1 MPAKATHDTGIGI
14 GGAGPRPGKL
24 PRLDSLTGL
33 RFPAALLVFLFHA
46 SLGVPWIRL
55 FDSDAA
61 NDGFA
66 KYVSQAGA
74 LGVTF
79 FFVLSGF
86 VLTWSAREKDT
97 FRAFWRRR
105 FVKIYPNYVITWAL
119 ALLTFA
125 AVMTKPWQA
134 VVNLLMVQ
142 VWVPDFA
149 TNFSVDPPSWSLGAE
164 AIFYLSFPLL
174 YLLIKKIDP
183 ARLKYWIAGTITAVV
198 LTPTLTYAVIPGG
211 GMQMPGADGTS
222 TVQYWFAY
230 VLPPVRLLDFALG
243 ILVARAVMT
252 GRWRNIGM
260 TWSALLLAVSYAVA
274 MNVEHLYGQRAVT
287 LVPIVLLIAAV
298 ASRDAESRP
307 TPFNN
312 RFMIWLGEISFAF
325 YLLHY
330 IVLAYSRDLLGDRL
344 FSTPVG
350 IALIAAQAVVAV
362 LLSWALYAWVEAPLT
377 RRFSTSRKA
386 KAARAAAA
394 AEATAAQAPNPAKV
408 AEKV

>member
-1 MPAKATHDTGIGI
+1 MSMNGTVGS
-14 GGAGPRPGKL
+14 RPVRA
-24 PRLDSLTGL
+24 PRLPSLTGL
-33 RFPAALLVFLFHA
+33 RFPAALLVFFFHA

-55 FDSDAA
+55 FEDDAA
-61 NDGFA
+61 NDAFA
-66 KYVSQAGA
+66 KYASQAGA

-86 VLTWSAREKDT
+86 VLTWSARDRDT
-97 FRAFWRRR
+97 MRAFWRRR

-142 VWVPDFA
+142 VWVADFA

-164 AIFYLSFPLL
+164 AIFYLAFPLL
-174 YLLIKKIDP
+174 FLLIKKIDP
-183 ARLKYWIAGTITAVV
+183 ARLKWWIGGVV
-198 LTPTLTYAVIPGG
+198 AAICLTPTLTYAVIPGG

-243 ILVARAVMT
+243 ILVARAVMA
-252 GRWRNIGM
+252 GRWRNIGT

-274 MNVEHLYGQRAVT
+274 MNVEHLYAQRSVT

-298 ASRDAESRP
+298 ATRDAENKP

-344 FSTPVG
+344 YSTSVAV
-350 IALIAAQAVVAV
+350 ALIAAQIVVAV
-362 LLSWALYAWVEAPLT
+362 LLSWALYAWVEAPIT
-377 RRFSTSRKA
+377 RRFSSSRKA
-386 KAARAAAA
+386 RAAKAAAA
-394 AEATAAQAPNPAKV
+394 GAAVQGAGPSDSEGRTLETV
-408 AEKV
+408 

>member
-1 MPAKATHDTGIGI
+1 MSMNGTAGSRPA
-14 GGAGPRPGKL
+14 RP
-24 PRLDSLTGL
+24 PRLPSLTGL
-33 RFPAALLVFLFHA
+33 RFPAALLVFFFHA

-55 FDSDAA
+55 FADDSA
-61 NDGFA
+61 NDAFA
-66 KYVSQAGA
+66 KWASQAGA

-86 VLTWSAREKDT
+86 VLTWSARDQDT
-97 FRAFWRRR
+97 MRAFWRRR

-119 ALLTFA
+119 ALVTFA

-164 AIFYLSFPLL
+164 AIFYLAFPALFL
-174 YLLIKKIDP
+174 FIKKIDP
-183 ARLKYWIAGTITAVV
+183 ARLKYWTAGVV
-198 LTPTLTYAVIPGG
+198 AAIFLTPTLTYAVIPGG

-243 ILVARAVMT
+243 ILVARAVMA

-260 TWSALLLAVSYAVA
+260 TWSALLLAVTYGIA
-274 MNVEHLYGQRAVT
+274 MNVEHLYAQRSVT

-298 ASRDAESRP
+298 ALRDAENKP

-330 IVLAYSRDLLGDRL
+330 IVLAYSRELLGDQL
-344 FSTPVG
+344 YSTPVA
-350 IALIAAQAVVAV
+350 IALIAAQIVVAV
-362 LLSWALYAWVEAPLT
+362 LLSWALYAWVEAPIT
-377 RRFSTSRKA
+377 RRFSSSRKA
-386 KAARAAAA
+386 RAAKAAA
-394 AEATAAQAPNPAKV
+394 AEAAVRDDRTLETV
-408 AEKV
+408 

>member
-1 MPAKATHDTGIGI
+1 MSMNGTVGS
-14 GGAGPRPGKL
+14 RPVRA
-24 PRLDSLTGL
+24 PRLPSLTGL
-33 RFPAALLVFLFHA
+33 RFPAALLVFFFHA

-55 FDSDAA
+55 FEDDAA
-61 NDGFA
+61 NDAFA
-66 KYVSQAGA
+66 KYASQAGA

-86 VLTWSAREKDT
+86 VLTWSARDRDT
-97 FRAFWRRR
+97 MRAFWRRR

-142 VWVPDFA
+142 VWVADFA

-164 AIFYLSFPLL
+164 AIFYLAFPLL
-174 YLLIKKIDP
+174 FLLIKKIDP
-183 ARLKYWIAGTITAVV
+183 ARLKWWIGGVV
-198 LTPTLTYAVIPGG
+198 AAICLTPTLTYAVIPGG

-252 GRWRNIGM
+252 GRWRNIGT

-274 MNVEHLYGQRAVT
+274 MNVEHLYAQRSVT

-298 ASRDAESRP
+298 ATRDAENKP

-330 IVLAYSRDLLGDRL
+330 IVLACSRTCSATG
-344 FSTPVG
+344 STRPR
-350 IALIAAQAVVAV
+350 
-362 LLSWALYAWVEAPLT
+362 SP
-377 RRFSTSRKA
+377 S
-386 KAARAAAA
+386 
-394 AEATAAQAPNPAKV
+394 P
-408 AEKV
+408 

>member
-1 MPAKATHDTGIGI
+1 MSMNGTVGS
-14 GGAGPRPGKL
+14 RPVRP
-24 PRLDSLTGL
+24 PRLPSLTGL
-33 RFPAALLVFLFHA
+33 RFPAALLVFFFHA

-55 FDSDAA
+55 FEDDAA
-61 NDGFA
+61 NDAFA
-66 KYVSQAGA
+66 KYASQAGA

-86 VLTWSAREKDT
+86 VLTWSARDRDT
-97 FRAFWRRR
+97 MRAFWRRR

-164 AIFYLSFPLL
+164 AIFYLAFPLL
-174 YLLIKKIDP
+174 FLLIKKIDP
-183 ARLKYWIAGTITAVV
+183 ARLKWWIAGVV
-198 LTPTLTYAVIPGG
+198 AAICLTPTLTYAVIPGG

-243 ILVARAVMT
+243 ILVARAVMA
-252 GRWRNIGM
+252 GRWRNIGT

-274 MNVEHLYGQRAVT
+274 MNVEHLYAQRSVT

-298 ASRDAESRP
+298 ATRDAENKP

-330 IVLAYSRDLLGDRL
+330 IVLAYSRELLGDQL
-344 FSTPVG
+344 YSTPVAV
-350 IALIAAQAVVAV
+350 ALIAAQTVVAV
-362 LLSWALYAWVEAPLT
+362 LLSWALYAWVEAPIT
-377 RRFSTSRKA
+377 RRFSSSRKVRAA
-386 KAARAAAA
+386 KAAA
-394 AEATAAQAPNPAKV
+394 AEAAVQGSGPSDSEGRTLETV
-408 AEKV
+408 

>member
-1 MPAKATHDTGIGI
+1 MPMNGTGTS
-14 GGAGPRPGKL
+14 RPARA

-33 RFPAALLVFLFHA
+33 RFPAALLVFFFHA

-55 FDSDAA
+55 FQEDSA
-61 NDGFA
+61 NNAFA
-66 KYVSQAGA
+66 KYASQAGA

-86 VLTWSAREKDT
+86 VLTWSARDQDT
-97 FRAFWRRR
+97 MRAFWRRR

-119 ALLTFA
+119 ALVTFA

-134 VVNLLMVQ
+134 VVNLLMLQ

-164 AIFYLSFPLL
+164 AVFYLSFPVLFLL
-174 YLLIKKIDP
+174 VKKIAP
-183 ARLKYWIAGTITAVV
+183 ARLKYWIAGVVAAVL
-198 LTPTLTYAVIPGG
+198 LTPTLTYAVIENT
-211 GMQMPGADGTS
+211 GMQMPGAEGTS

-243 ILVARAVMT
+243 ILVARAVMA

-274 MNVEHLYGQRAVT
+274 MYVPHLYGQRSVT
-287 LVPIVLLIAAV
+287 LIPIVLLIAAV
-298 ASRDAESRP
+298 ASRDAEGKP
-307 TPFNN
+307 TPFKS

-330 IVLAYSRDLLGDRL
+330 IVLAYSRSLLGDQL

-350 IALIAAQAVVAV
+350 IALIAGQIVVAV
-362 LLSWALYAWVEAPLT
+362 LLAWALYAWVEAPIT
-377 RRFSTSRKA
+377 RRFSSSRKARAA
-386 KAARAAAA
+386 KAARAEAARA
-394 AEATAAQAPNPAKV
+394 GASPEAEGRTLETV
-408 AEKV
+408 

>member
-1 MPAKATHDTGIGI
+1 MNGT
-14 GGAGPRPGKL
+14 AGSRPVGP
-24 PRLDSLTGL
+24 PRLPSLTGL
-33 RFPAALLVFLFHA
+33 RFPAALLVFFFHA
-46 SLGVPWIRL
+46 SLGVPWIQ
-55 FDSDAA
+55 FEDDAA
-61 NDGFA
+61 NDAFA
-66 KYVSQAGA
+66 KYASQAGA

-86 VLTWSAREKDT
+86 VLTWSARDQDT
-97 FRAFWRRR
+97 MRAFWRRR

-119 ALLTFA
+119 ALITFA

-164 AIFYLSFPLL
+164 AIFYLAFPVLF
-174 YLLIKKIDP
+174 LLIKKIDP
-183 ARLKYWIAGTITAVV
+183 ARLKWWIAGVV
-198 LTPTLTYAVIPGG
+198 AAICLTPTLTYAVIPGG

-243 ILVARAVMT
+243 ILVARAVMA
-252 GRWRNIGM
+252 GRWRNIGT

-274 MNVEHLYGQRAVT
+274 MNVEHLYAQRSVT

-298 ASRDAESRP
+298 ATRDAENKP

-330 IVLAYSRDLLGDRL
+330 IVLAYSRELLGDAL
-344 FSTPVG
+344 YSTPVG
-350 IALIAAQAVVAV
+350 IALIAAQTVVAV
-362 LLSWALYAWVEAPLT
+362 LLSWALYAWVEAPIT
-377 RRFSTSRKA
+377 RRFSSSRKTRAA
-386 KAARAAAA
+386 KAAA
-394 AEATAAQAPNPAKV
+394 AEAAVRGAGPSDSEGRTLETV
-408 AEKV
+408 

>member
-1 MPAKATHDTGIGI
+1 MSMNGMDGS
-14 GGAGPRPGKL
+14 RPVRL

-33 RFPAALLVFLFHA
+33 RFPAALLVFLYHA

-55 FDSDAA
+55 FESDAA

-66 KYVSQAGA
+66 KAVSQAGA

-105 FVKIYPNYVITWAL
+105 FVKIYPNYVVTWGL
-119 ALLTFA
+119 ALITFA
-125 AVMTKPWQA
+125 AVMTEPWQA
-134 VVNLLMVQ
+134 VLNLFMLQ

-164 AIFYLSFPLL
+164 AIFYLAFPLL
-174 YLLIKKIDP
+174 YLGIKKID
-183 ARLKYWIAGTITAVV
+183 AAKLKFWIAGTVAAIM

-243 ILVARAVMT
+243 ILVARAVMS
-252 GRWRNIGM
+252 GRWRDIG
-260 TWSALLLAVSYAVA
+260 TVWSTLLLAASYGVA
-274 MNVEHLYGQRAVT
+274 LNVEHLYAQRSVT
-287 LVPIVLLIAAV
+287 LIPIVLVIAAF
-298 ASRDAESRP
+298 AARDAESKP
-307 TPFNN
+307 TLFNN
-312 RFMIWLGEISFAF
+312 RPMVWLGEISFAF
-325 YLLHY
+325 YLVHY
-330 IVLAYSRDLLGDRL
+330 IVLAYSRELLGDGL

-350 IALIAAQAVVAV
+350 IALIAAQAVVSV
-362 LLSWALYAWVEAPLT
+362 LLSWALYAWVEAPVT
-377 RRFSTSRKA
+377 RRFSSSRKA
-386 KAARAAAA
+386 KAAKAAAA
-394 AEATAAQAPNPAKV
+394 AAAAAAAPAGRSDTSGPEDRKV
-408 AEKV
+408 AETV